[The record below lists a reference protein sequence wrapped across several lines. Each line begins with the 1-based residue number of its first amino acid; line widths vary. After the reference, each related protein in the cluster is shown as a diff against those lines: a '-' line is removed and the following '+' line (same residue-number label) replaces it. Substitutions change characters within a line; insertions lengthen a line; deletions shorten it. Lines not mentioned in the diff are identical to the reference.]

1 MSGVVK
7 MGGGAR
13 REAALANRAPFP
25 SSCGVPSV
33 MPSRR
38 GPLARAFL
46 TCLALAACEPPTTTG
61 PTGVMTDY
69 VTAVTARNGEVV
81 GTLRVGAL
89 PAGTAGTAA
98 AVAGVSGA
106 VNGGS
111 AQVRLRRTEGFQRVL
126 VGVQGV
132 DAFYDLTLP
141 TGTSL
146 EDLVVGIAPRL
157 EGGSLQMRYAVA
169 GPEGFGPFAT
179 QTMRVIKV
187 GTGDVQVSI
196 AWSGAS
202 DIDLHIFDP
211 AGEEIFYDN
220 KQSASGGMLDLD
232 SNAACAIDGRNAE
245 NVVWPA
251 SGAPRGQYRVVVDYY
266 DDCGVAQTDWVVTL
280 QVAGV
285 EARTLSGSF
294 TGIGATTPM
303 LEVATFTY

>member
-1 MSGVVK
+1 MT
-7 MGGGAR
+7 
-13 REAALANRAPFP
+13 F
-25 SSCGVPSV
+25 
-33 MPSRR
+33 RR
-38 GPLARAFL
+38 GPLAGLLL
-46 TCLALAACEPPTTTG
+46 TALTVAACEPPLTTG
-61 PTGVMTDY
+61 PTGVMSDY
-69 VTAVTARNGEVV
+69 VTAVTARNGEAV
-81 GTLRVGAL
+81 GVLRAGAL
-89 PAGTAGTAA
+89 PAGTAGAVA

-111 AQVRLRRTEGFQRVL
+111 AQVRLRSTEGFERVL

-132 DAFYDLTLP
+132 DAYYDLTLP

-146 EDLVVGIAPRL
+146 EDLVVGIAPGL
-157 EGGSLQMRYAVA
+157 EGGLLQMRYVVA

-251 SGAPRGQYRVVVDYY
+251 AGAPRGQYRVVVDYY
-266 DDCGVAQTDWVVTL
+266 DDCGVSQTDWVVTV

-285 EARTLSGSF
+285 EARTFSGSF

-303 LEVATFTY
+303 LQVATFTY

>member
-1 MSGVVK
+1 MSFRTG
-7 MGGGAR
+7 
-13 REAALANRAPFP
+13 PFA
-25 SSCGVPSV
+25 SLIV
-33 MPSRR
+33 
-38 GPLARAFL
+38 

-61 PTGVMTDY
+61 PTGVMSDY

-81 GTLRVGAL
+81 GTLKAGAL
-89 PAGTAGTAA
+89 PAGTAGAA
-98 AVAGVSGA
+98 ASVAGVSGA

-132 DAFYDLTLP
+132 DAYYDLTLP
-141 TGTSL
+141 SGTSL
-146 EDLVVGIAPRL
+146 EDLVVGIAPGL

-169 GPEGFGPFAT
+169 GSDGFGPFAT

-202 DIDLHIFDP
+202 DIDLHVFDP
-211 AGEEIFYDN
+211 SGEEIFYDN

-251 SGAPRGQYRVVVDYY
+251 AGAPRGQYRVVVDYY
-266 DDCGVAQTDWVVTL
+266 DDCGVPRTDWVVTL

-285 EARTLSGSF
+285 EARTVSGSF

>member
-1 MSGVVK
+1 MPL
-7 MGGGAR
+7 R
-13 REAALANRAPFP
+13 RGQFAAL
-25 SSCGVPSV
+25 
-33 MPSRR
+33 
-38 GPLARAFL
+38 FL
-46 TCLALAACEPPTTTG
+46 GCLAIAACEPPLTTG
-61 PTGVMTDY
+61 PTGVMSDY
-69 VTAVTARNGEVV
+69 VTAVTARDGEVV
-81 GTLRVGAL
+81 GTLRAGAL
-89 PAGTAGTAA
+89 PTGATGTAA

-111 AQVRLRRTEGFQRVL
+111 AQVRLRRAEGFQRVL

-132 DAFYDLTLP
+132 DAYYDLLLP

-146 EDLVVGIAPRL
+146 EDLVVGIAPGL

-169 GPEGFGPFAT
+169 GPEGFGPYAT
-179 QTMRVIKV
+179 QTMRVIRV

-202 DIDLHIFDP
+202 DIDLHVFDP

-251 SGAPRGQYRVVVDYY
+251 AGAPRGRYRVVVDYY
-266 DDCGVAQTDWVVTL
+266 DDCGVAQTDWVVTV

-285 EARTLSGSF
+285 EARTFNGSF

-303 LEVATFTY
+303 LEVASFTY

>member
-1 MSGVVK
+1 M
-7 MGGGAR
+7 
-13 REAALANRAPFP
+13 PF
-25 SSCGVPSV
+25 
-33 MPSRR
+33 RR
-38 GPLARAFL
+38 GPLASLFVA
-46 TCLALAACEPPTTTG
+46 CLALAACEPPTTTG
-61 PTGVMTDY
+61 PTGVMSDY

-81 GTLRVGAL
+81 GTLTAGAL
-89 PAGTAGTAA
+89 PAGTTGTAA
-98 AVAGVSGA
+98 TVAGVSGA

-111 AQVRLRRTEGFQRVL
+111 AQVRLHRTEGFQRVL

-132 DAFYDLTLP
+132 DAYYDLTLP
-141 TGTSL
+141 SGTSL
-146 EDLVVGIAPRL
+146 EDLVVGIAPGL
-157 EGGSLQMRYAVA
+157 EGGSLLMRYAVA
-169 GPEGFGPFAT
+169 GPQGLGPFAT

-266 DDCGVAQTDWVVTL
+266 DDCGVTQTDWIVTL

-285 EARTLSGSF
+285 EARTMGGSF
-294 TGIGATTPM
+294 TGIGAATPM